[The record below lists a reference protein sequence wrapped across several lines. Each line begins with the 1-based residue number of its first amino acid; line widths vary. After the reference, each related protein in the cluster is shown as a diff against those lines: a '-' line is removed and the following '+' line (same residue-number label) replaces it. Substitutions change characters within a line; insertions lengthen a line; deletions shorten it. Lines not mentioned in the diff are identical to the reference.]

1 MIKVIIHF
9 NNGNTI
15 EYETKTSKD
24 LLCKRFNINYF
35 NNNNNDNTQAL
46 IVGNKTIL
54 INKSNINYIE
64 FEE

>member
-9 NNGNTI
+9 NNGDI
-15 EYETKTSKD
+15 VEYETKTSKE
-24 LLCKRFNINYF
+24 LLCERFNINYF
-35 NNNNNDNTQAL
+35 NKNDDNTQIL
-46 IVGNKTIL
+46 IIGNKSIL